1 MTPASDT
8 THKALSRRIKQHVIG
23 RPQDFYTITLP
34 GLETLCRGEL
44 AALEEKHQ
52 DNTIHLGHELEALT
66 GLEARVTILGYLQR
80 GGTPS
85 AGDRL
90 LATRL
95 GTACADLIAAAKGS
109 DTALIVTGDHGLID
123 VSPQNHTD
131 LGRLPELQEHLAQ
144 PLCGER
150 RVAYCHLR
158 EAGSDAFVSAA
169 GDILGERFLPRSS
182 RELVEEGWFGPGAP
196 GHGDWS

>member
-1 MTPASDT
+1 MSQVYYRVWKDVMTRLAQAGSKQDKKQI
-8 THKALSRRIKQHVIG
+8 KA
-23 RPQDFYTITLP
+23 
-34 GLETLCRGEL
+34 EL

-95 GTACADLIAAAKGS
+95 GTRCADLIASKKYGVMVAERGGHAVPVSLDKVAGRRKQVPLDHDWITAA
-109 DTALIVTGDHGLID
+109 
-123 VSPQNHTD
+123 
-131 LGRLPELQEHLAQ
+131 
-144 PLCGER
+144 R
-150 RVAYCHLR
+150 RVGTSL
-158 EAGSDAFVSAA
+158 
-169 GDILGERFLPRSS
+169 GD
-182 RELVEEGWFGPGAP
+182 
-196 GHGDWS
+196 